1 MKHASAESLI
11 AVTGKNVTFF
21 RSYLSSLSA
30 PPMQLAFSGS
40 NSRSYL
46 SVLDFSCPTPRGQR
60 CPRIPALPSYMAANS
75 DRMYV
80 EMKTGCCLSFS

>member
-46 SVLDFSCPTPRGQR
+46 SVLDFSCPTPRAKGAPESR
-60 CPRIPALPSYMAANS
+60 RFLRIWPQIVIECMW
-75 DRMYV
+75 R
-80 EMKTGCCLSFS
+80 